1 MNMDQVGGIIR
12 TILAAGGGYLV
23 SKGYLDNATML
34 SLVGAIVTIITAG
47 WSVWAKR
54 GTPAPTA

>member
-1 MNMDQVGGIIR
+1 MNMEQIGGIIR

-54 GTPAPTA
+54 GAATPAA

>member
-1 MNMDQVGGIIR
+1 MNMEQIGGIIR

-34 SLVGAIVTIITAG
+34 SLVGAIVTIITGA
-47 WSVWAKR
+47 WSVYAKR
-54 GTPAPTA
+54 GTTTPAA

>member
-23 SKGYLDNATML
+23 SKGYLDNTTML
-34 SLVGAIVTIITAG
+34 SLVGAIVTIITGA
-47 WSVWAKR
+47 WSVYAKR
-54 GTPAPTA
+54 NAAKPA

>member
-1 MNMDQVGGIIR
+1 MNMDQIGGIIR

-34 SLVGAIVTIITAG
+34 SLVGAIVTIITGA
-47 WSVWAKR
+47 WSVYAKR
-54 GTPAPTA
+54 STATPAA